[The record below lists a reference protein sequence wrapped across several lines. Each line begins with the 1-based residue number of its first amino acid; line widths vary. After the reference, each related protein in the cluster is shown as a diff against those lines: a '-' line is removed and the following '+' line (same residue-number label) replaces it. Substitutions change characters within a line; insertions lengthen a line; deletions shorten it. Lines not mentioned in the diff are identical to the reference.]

1 MFNLFPRFER
11 GRIMKKELLWALRD
25 YSYESLKI
33 QYQDY
38 SNGILKG
45 LDITVDDDAV
55 VLGTG
60 MVKFDEFIYLITE
73 PVRVP
78 YEATNEYVCLKGR
91 VNVNSSSPD
100 AILYGIDFVLDSEL
114 GRKENE
120 FEVCRFKL
128 RQGAKLRNHY
138 KAFYDIETEYDT
150 VNLAQATWSGV
161 GEETMSPVVLK
172 NFAEEIK
179 ECGNV
184 SAEDWNF
191 CFCILN
197 RNRISRSN
205 LLFYIKSKHI
215 DIDMEAQ
222 NKRIFQELEMIIRKL
237 SGKSMKHGIHSVPV
251 MERIIVD

>member
-25 YSYESLKI
+25 YSYEGLKI

-45 LDITVDDDAV
+45 LDITVEEDAV

-60 MVKFDEFIYLITE
+60 MVKFGEFIYLITE
-73 PVRVP
+73 PVRVA
-78 YEATNEYVCLKGR
+78 YEATNEYVSLKGR
-91 VNVNSSSPD
+91 VKVNTSSPD
-100 AILYGIDFVLDSEL
+100 AILYGIDFVLDSKLER
-114 GRKENE
+114 GENE

-179 ECGNV
+179 ECETV
-184 SAEDWNF
+184 SEQDWNF
-191 CFCILN
+191 CFSILN
-197 RNRISRSN
+197 SNRISRSN
-205 LLFYIKSKHI
+205 LLFYIRSKKI
-215 DIDMEAQ
+215 DIDKGAQ
-222 NKRIFQELEMIIRKL
+222 NRQIFDELEMIIRKL
-237 SGKSMKHGIHSVPV
+237 SGKSMKRGIHSVPRHD
-251 MERIIVD
+251 RIIVD